1 MQSNFSYLIKEGLR
15 NIYANKMMSL
25 ASIGVLIACLLLI
38 GSSLLLTVNVNE
50 FVGFIESQ
58 NEIVVFIFDSYT
70 LEDLEGLD
78 AQMRA
83 LENISDVQFIS
94 KEDGLREWIT
104 GLGDTAE
111 EGLFDAL
118 VYDNVMPHSYRVK
131 VKDLEFL
138 SETIDQI
145 YDFSQVESVSAP
157 VEVAQTVLAIR
168 KMINAASIGVIS
180 ILALVALV
188 IVGNTIRLTV
198 FSRRKEIG
206 IMKYVGATDF
216 FIRMPFIVEGF
227 MLGLIS
233 ACVSFLILWGAYTA
247 LLSGMQGSQ
256 TGWLGLVLENMVP
269 FNKIA
274 LKMFLGFSLSGIV
287 IGMLG
292 SNVFLRKYL
301 KV

>member
-1 MQSNFSYLIKEGLR
+1 MQSNFSYLVKEGFR

-58 NEIVVFIFDSYT
+58 NEVVVFIFDSYT
-70 LEDLEGLD
+70 LEDLEGMD
-78 AQMRA
+78 EDIRA
-83 LENISDVQFIS
+83 LENVASVQFVS
-94 KEDGLREWIT
+94 KEDGLKEWIA
-104 GLGDTAE
+104 GLGDTAD

-118 VYDNVMPHSYRVK
+118 VYDNVMPHSYRIK
-131 VKDLEFL
+131 IADLEL
-138 SETIDQI
+138 LDETLDKI
-145 YDFSQVESVSAP
+145 YDFPSVESISAP

-168 KMINAASIGVIS
+168 KMINTASVAVIS

-198 FSRRKEIG
+198 FTRRKEIG

-233 ACVSFLILWGAYTA
+233 ACVSFLILWGGYSA

-256 TGWLGLVLENMVP
+256 TGWIGLVMENMVP

-274 LKMFLGFSLSGIV
+274 LKMFLGFSLSGV
-287 IGMLG
+287 LIGMLG